1 MNPQSVI
8 WSTFSNFVFQD
19 LRNLL
24 ALRIIKNNIDV
35 IGTIKCAATGAP
47 DLYKAGS
54 FSLNLSHFPSRAV
67 RWRLRQQETTLTQ
80 WLVFCYFL

>member
-8 WSTFSNFVFQD
+8 WSTFSNFILSVFQD

-47 DLYKAGS
+47 ALYKAGS
-54 FSLNLSHFPSRAV
+54 FSLISCLVSLPE
-67 RWRLRQQETTLTQ
+67 RWSED
-80 WLVFCYFL
+80 

>member
-8 WSTFSNFVFQD
+8 WSTFSNFISSAFQD

-35 IGTIKCAATGAP
+35 IGTNKWAATGAP
-47 DLYKAGS
+47 EPL
-54 FSLNLSHFPSRAV
+54 
-67 RWRLRQQETTLTQ
+67 
-80 WLVFCYFL
+80 

>member
-8 WSTFSNFVFQD
+8 WSTFSNLISSAFQD

-35 IGTIKCAATGAP
+35 IGTNKWAATGAP

-54 FSLNLSHFPSRAV
+54 FSLNSSHFSSRAV
-67 RWRLRQQETTLTQ
+67 RWI
-80 WLVFCYFL
+80 V

>member
-8 WSTFSNFVFQD
+8 WSTFSNFILSVFQD

-35 IGTIKCAATGAP
+35 IGTNKWAATGAQ

-54 FSLNLSHFPSRAV
+54 FSLNSSHFSSRAV
-67 RWRLRQQETTLTQ
+67 RWI
-80 WLVFCYFL
+80 V